1 MEGFKTVEAQQFFA
15 KNMYLDFMTLR
26 FGITPCCY
34 KDPEGSMI
42 KKYLCD
48 WMCGLENKWC
58 TDRDLNPDHRLGRPE
73 S

>member
-15 KNMYLDFMTLR
+15 KNMYLDFMKLR

-42 KKYLCD
+42 KNICVIGKVKKKIFL
-48 WMCGLENKWC
+48 
-58 TDRDLNPDHRLGRPE
+58 
-73 S
+73 